1 MKRWRAPFIRMTMLI
16 AVFFAI
22 WVWAAKDDLTGQ
34 ARIVDDDSLEISGT
48 KIRIYGIDAPEMG
61 QSCLDR
67 TGATYACGRLAQ
79 RHMEKVAKGRVTCES
94 IETDRYGRDVAI
106 CYAGDTDL
114 GAAMVSSGWAR
125 AFLSYSLRYASEEQ
139 AARKARRGLWDGDFD
154 DPWAFRE
161 DGVQDDLIA
170 IVWRWLM
177 ENWRWLLEQV
187 FRTGA

>member
-1 MKRWRAPFIRMTMLI
+1 MRRRMHHEAL
-16 AVFFAI
+16 
-22 WVWAAKDDLTGQ
+22 
-34 ARIVDDDSLEISGT
+34 
-48 KIRIYGIDAPEMG
+48 
-61 QSCLDR
+61 
-67 TGATYACGRLAQ
+67 
-79 RHMEKVAKGRVTCES
+79 
-94 IETDRYGRDVAI
+94 
-106 CYAGDTDL
+106 
-114 GAAMVSSGWAR
+114 AR

-161 DGVQDDLIA
+161 DGVQDDVIA